1 VSEAFVLL
9 RNDAHAAAHDLAR
22 TEPFNAA
29 GTQVFGRRVLLA
41 HLSPEQRWTA
51 EGVGD
56 VLAVFTEAVP
66 IELIPD
72 DELGRIATEAWNIR
86 HSPTATKLRAG
97 DGLAWDD
104 ERFEHEG
111 HPRPGDD

>member
-1 VSEAFVLL
+1 MSEAFVLL
-9 RNDAHAAAHDLAR
+9 RDDAHAAAHELAR
-22 TEPFNAA
+22 TEPFNA

-41 HLSPEQRWTA
+41 QLSPEQRSTA
-51 EGVGD
+51 ASLDD

-66 IELIPD
+66 MELMPD
-72 DELGRIATEAWNIR
+72 DDLGRIATEAWNIR
-86 HSPTATKLRAG
+86 HSPTANKLRPG

-111 HPRPGDD
+111 HPGTAPD